1 MCPRVWESEENTLC
15 ARMCITWQRLRGS
28 QFFHC
33 MGMPKKTMFLTTIQ
47 NATPSSASD
56 SPEVRKVF
64 GVCWITSQLSYS
76 WAAGL
81 MGECDVC
88 LYVHVIYTKCDAT
101 QKSKRAP
108 HQEQPA
114 QQNRVGVTLQEIHLM
129 QNYMFQHWEHFK
141 TFGSGLAYLL
151 MRSKEKTLCFCF
163 IFGGFFF
170 LSTSYTDLNGCKAD
184 IGYARLLCENV

>member
-1 MCPRVWESEENTLC
+1 
-15 ARMCITWQRLRGS
+15 
-28 QFFHC
+28 
-33 MGMPKKTMFLTTIQ
+33 
-47 NATPSSASD
+47 
-56 SPEVRKVF
+56 
-64 GVCWITSQLSYS
+64 
-76 WAAGL
+76 

-129 QNYMFQHWEHFK
+129 QTLYVSTLGTFQNLWQWFGILANEIQRENSVFLFHFWW
-141 TFGSGLAYLL
+141 
-151 MRSKEKTLCFCF
+151 
-163 IFGGFFF
+163 FFF